1 MGEAVDESLSQMA
14 PEDVRAV
21 VTYVRSVPPVVA
33 PDLPAIRPSPADAS
47 HRSGPASADAQ
58 GKQVFEG
65 ACASC
70 HSWSGVSALS
80 PLATLTGARAV
91 NDPSARNIAQV
102 VIGGA
107 SRTTPHGGISM
118 PAFGSVYS
126 DAEIAAVANYVS
138 GRFGSRGASL
148 SAQDV
153 AEFRRQ
159 VSQ

>member
-1 MGEAVDESLSQMA
+1 
-14 PEDVRAV
+14 
-21 VTYVRSVPPVVA
+21 
-33 PDLPAIRPSPADAS
+33 
-47 HRSGPASADAQ
+47 
-58 GKQVFEG
+58 
-65 ACASC
+65 
-70 HSWSGVSALS
+70 VSALS

-107 SRTTPHGGISM
+107 SRTPPDGGISM

>member
-21 VTYVRSVPPVVA
+21 VTYLRSVPPAVA
-33 PDLPAIRPSPADAS
+33 ADLPAIRPSPADAS
-47 HRSGPASADAQ
+47 HRDGPLSADAQ

-65 ACASC
+65 ACVSC

-107 SRTTPHGGISM
+107 SRTPHGGISM
-118 PAFGSVYS
+118 PAFGSTYS
-126 DAEIAAVANYVS
+126 EAEIAAVANYVS

-148 SAQDV
+148 GEQDV